1 MMKKFITM
9 IAVATMTISASAQ
22 SEAGSLTWK
31 PNVGITY
38 TTATGDYG
46 KVMDGAIG
54 LTAGVETMY
63 MLNNQFGLALGLNYT
78 GYNVSEDVS
87 SKMTLIE
94 GPDGSTT
101 YSVDTSKKEG
111 KIHCNY
117 YFNIPA
123 TVNYYVASGVA
134 LKAGVALNIL
144 ASSKFKDYD
153 TQDDFNSTLIS
164 IPVGASYEFNSFVLD
179 ARYNFGLGDVP
190 KYFVGGTYNS
200 LTFTVG
206 YKF

>member
-1 MMKKFITM
+1 MKKFITM
-9 IAVATMTISASAQ
+9 IAVASMTISASAQ

-87 SKMTLIE
+87 SNMTLIK

-123 TVNYYVASGVA
+123 TVNYYVEIGRAHV
-134 LKAGVALNIL
+134 
-144 ASSKFKDYD
+144 
-153 TQDDFNSTLIS
+153 
-164 IPVGASYEFNSFVLD
+164 
-179 ARYNFGLGDVP
+179 
-190 KYFVGGTYNS
+190 
-200 LTFTVG
+200 
-206 YKF
+206 

>member
-1 MMKKFITM
+1 M
-9 IAVATMTISASAQ
+9 
-22 SEAGSLTWK
+22 
-31 PNVGITY
+31 
-38 TTATGDYG
+38 
-46 KVMDGAIG
+46 
-54 LTAGVETMY
+54 
-63 MLNNQFGLALGLNYT
+63 NYT

-87 SKMTLIE
+87 SNMTLIE
-94 GPDGSTT
+94 EPDGSTT

-123 TVNYYVASGVA
+123 TVNYYVASGFA

-153 TQDDFNSTLIS
+153 TKDDFNSTLIT